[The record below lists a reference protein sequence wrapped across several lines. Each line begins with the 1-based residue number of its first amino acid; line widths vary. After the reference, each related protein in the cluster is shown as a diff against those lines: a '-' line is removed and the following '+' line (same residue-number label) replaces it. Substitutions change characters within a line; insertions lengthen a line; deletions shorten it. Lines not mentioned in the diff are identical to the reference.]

1 MAITTLKDG
10 IAEAART
17 LQTRIV
23 EDDVRQA
30 LAAGDSYE
38 FTVRFKKDN
47 RGVSVV
53 MSGVESGK
61 AKSYGR
67 LIGLT

>member
-1 MAITTLKDG
+1 MAITTLADG
-10 IAEAART
+10 IEEAART

-47 RGVSVV
+47 RGV
-53 MSGVESGK
+53 
-61 AKSYGR
+61 
-67 LIGLT
+67 

>member
-1 MAITTLKDG
+1 MAITTLQDG

-53 MSGVESGK
+53 MSGVESGR
-61 AKSYGR
+61 ARSYGR
-67 LIGLT
+67 LIGLK